1 MVPTA
6 IDNEAVRGLE
16 RSLEQVLRDGLQL
29 TGIDAHERCAAMLQ
43 ESPAIAS
50 RRSELT
56 RKLNRLRTAKVELLR
71 FSA

>member
-16 RSLEQVLRDGLQL
+16 RNLEQVLRDGLQL
-29 TGIDAHERCAAMLQ
+29 TGTDAHERCAAMLQ
-43 ESPAIAS
+43 EAPVVAA

-56 RKLNRLRTAKVELLR
+56 RKLDRLRTAKVELLR
-71 FSA
+71 FSG